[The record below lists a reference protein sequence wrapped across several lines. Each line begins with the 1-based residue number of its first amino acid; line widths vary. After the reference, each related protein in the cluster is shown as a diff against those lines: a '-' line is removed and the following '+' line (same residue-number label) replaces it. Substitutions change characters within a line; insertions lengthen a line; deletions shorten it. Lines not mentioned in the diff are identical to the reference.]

1 MKNTIAIIGRPN
13 VGKSTLFNRLNG
25 RKISIVDDTPGVT
38 RDRLYEVISWL
49 NKEIK
54 IIDTGGIEIKNAPF
68 QEQIQIQAKIAIEE
82 ADVIFFVFDGH
93 SEISNDD
100 LFIMNILRKA
110 NKTVLALANK
120 LEGNKD
126 FDYSWYN

>member
-1 MKNTIAIIGRPN
+1 MKNTIAIIGKPN

>member
-1 MKNTIAIIGRPN
+1 
-13 VGKSTLFNRLNG
+13 FFRLNG

-49 NKEIK
+49 NKQIK

-68 QEQIQIQAKIAIEE
+68 QEQIHIQANIAIEE

-93 SEISNDD
+93 SEISNDV
-100 LFIMNILRKA
+100 LFIMNILKKA
-110 NKTVLALANK
+110 NK
-120 LEGNKD
+120 
-126 FDYSWYN
+126 